1 MDLRKN
7 SFEMDRY
14 VGMWYE
20 ISKVPNSFE
29 KACHFA
35 TAEYSWNP
43 IRKIMNIK
51 NTCLDKQRNVLYSR
65 SGEAKIINKAQRR
78 LKVTFT
84 DGLSSDTSSDL
95 SKNSNSNWNY
105 RILYTDY
112 DNFSIVTG
120 GSDSD
125 YLWILSRTP
134 QISAEDAIT
143 LLNRIKSFG
152 FDEKKLIS
160 KPSLIYR

>member
-20 ISKVPNSFE
+20 IAKIPTLFQ
-29 KACHFA
+29 KDCHFA

-43 IRKIMNIK
+43 IRKVMNLK
-51 NTCLDKQRNVLYSR
+51 NTCLDKQRKVLYSR
-65 SGEAKIINKAQRR
+65 SGEAKIFNKAQRK

-84 DGLSSDTSSDL
+84 DGLPSDSSSNLNSD
-95 SKNSNSNWNY
+95 WNY

-120 GSDSD
+120 GNDSD

-134 QISAEDAIT
+134 QISAEDALT

-160 KPSLIYR
+160 KPSLIYK

>member
-1 MDLRKN
+1 MNSRKENLKKN

-14 VGMWYE
+14 VGLWYE
-20 ISKVPNSFE
+20 VAKVPNRFE

-35 TAEYSWNP
+35 TAEYSWNS
-43 IRKIMNIK
+43 IRKVMNLK
-51 NTCLDKQRNVLYSR
+51 NTCLDQQRNIHYVR
-65 SGEAKIINKAQRR
+65 SGEAKIVNKAQRK

-84 DGLSSDTSSDL
+84 DGLPSDPNKSD
-95 SKNSNSNWNY
+95 WNY

-160 KPSLIYR
+160 KPSLIYK

>member
-1 MDLRKN
+1 
-7 SFEMDRY
+7 MDRY
-14 VGMWYE
+14 VGLWYE
-20 ISKVPNSFE
+20 IAKIPTPFQ
-29 KACHFA
+29 KDCHFA

-43 IRKIMNIK
+43 IRKVMNLK

-65 SGEAKIINKAQRR
+65 SGEAKIVNKAQKR

-84 DGLSSDTSSDL
+84 DGLPSDS
-95 SKNSNSNWNY
+95 SNSDWNY

-134 QISAEDAIT
+134 QISAEDALT